1 MPAKVIRRSSG
12 IISFDSNVNFV
23 NDLLTV
29 STTDLTTTD
38 PIITVNDQAGT
49 VPGAG
54 SGLEVSAGNVA
65 VASLLYTSSAGNGTW
80 AFVGE
85 GSTTVDFQN
94 ATFSNFSI
102 GTVSSINVTSNLA
115 SPGAN
120 ITGGAIDGTTIGTTT
135 PSTGAFTDLTASGTV
150 SLGAHSGTLTGDT
163 TGSHTGNVLA
173 ANTDVILNVGSSPAM
188 LTGQVSNIANH
199 DTDNLG
205 EGATNLYYTDTRWD
219 NRLATK
225 TTDNV
230 IEGASNLYYT
240 NARADAR
247 INAANLTD
255 LNNVTI
261 ASANAGEVLTWSG
274 TAWINQAQA
283 QNVVNSSVDDD
294 NSTTAISGATLEA
307 EAASGLSVSLTPASN
322 SNNIL
327 VTAHVKY
334 HVQATDNAV
343 TKFYIRLYRNKGLA
357 GELLLAEDV
366 VTDNDGESSTGV
378 IYQSNFNVYDM
389 PGGSATYSVYY
400 DASTANGTLTPNPQ
414 HSDTTASKG
423 YITATEVRIST
434 LNIVEDT
441 TPSLGGTLD
450 VNSQNIQFPTTTIND
465 VIDDDTFATANATK
479 LATAESIKAYVDSQ
493 VATANELSELTD
505 VSIGTPSNG
514 DVLKYNTST
523 SRWEAGVDVDTG
535 LLNIVE
541 DTTPQLGGDLDLNSQ
556 NITGTGNINT
566 TGDAEFSGNLTVQG
580 NLTVNGSTT
589 TIDVTQLEVD
599 DPMIYL
605 NRNADTGPTNALD
618 SGLLIERGSTEDH
631 AGMIWQESTDRFK
644 FLTSSSVTSTT
655 TVVTNITLADVEAA
669 TAHVTATSAQ
679 YADLAE
685 LYTSDAE
692 YPRGT
697 VMVFGGDAEVT
708 QSTQAMDHKIAGV
721 VSEEPAY
728 LMNSGEEG
736 LTVAVA
742 LRGKVPVM
750 IKGPVKKGD
759 LIVSSNEPGV
769 GEAHDGVTNCVY
781 VIGKCIENDDTENLT
796 RLIYCV
802 I

>member
-12 IISFDSNVNFV
+12 TISFDANVNFV

-102 GTVSSINVTSNLA
+102 GTVASINVTSNLA

-120 ITGGAIDGTTIGTTT
+120 ITGGVIDGTAIGSNT
-135 PSTGAFTDLTASGTV
+135 PSTGVFTDLTASGTV

-173 ANTDVILNVGSSPAM
+173 ANTDVILNVGSGPAM
-188 LTGQVSNIANH
+188 LTGQVSSLANH
-199 DTDNLG
+199 DTDDLS
-205 EGATNLYYTDTRWD
+205 EGSTNLYYTDTRWD

-274 TAWINQAQA
+274 TAWINQAQS

-307 EAASGLSVSLTPASN
+307 EAASGLSVSLNPASN

-334 HVQATDNAV
+334 QVQSSTGTTA
-343 TKFYIRLYRNKGLA
+343 FYIRLYRNKGLV
-357 GELLLAEDV
+357 GETLLAEDTV
-366 VTDNDGESSTGV
+366 YESANTPT
-378 IYQSNFNVYDM
+378 IYQSNFNVYDI

-414 HSDTTASKG
+414 HSDSTASKG

-465 VIDDDTFATANATK
+465 VIDDDTFATANASK
-479 LATAESIKAYVDSQ
+479 LATAESIKAYVDAQ

-523 SRWEAGVDVDTG
+523 SRWEAGVDIDTDTG
-535 LLNIVE
+535 ILSIVE
-541 DTTPQLGGDLDLNSQ
+541 DTSPQLGGDLDLNSQ

-605 NRNADTGPTNALD
+605 NRNADTGPTNSLD

-708 QSTQAMDHKIAGV
+708 QSTKAMDHKIAGV

>member
-12 IISFDSNVNFV
+12 TISFDSNVNFV

-188 LTGQVSNIANH
+188 LTGQVSSIANH
-199 DTDNLG
+199 DTDDLG

-334 HVQATDNAV
+334 QVQSSTGTTA
-343 TKFYIRLYRNKGLA
+343 FYIRLYRNKGLV
-357 GELLLAEDV
+357 GETLLAEDTV
-366 VTDNDGESSTGV
+366 YESANTPT

-400 DASTANGTLTPNPQ
+400 DASTVNGTLTPNPQ

-434 LNIVEDT
+434 LNIVEDL

-450 VNSQNIQFPTTTIND
+450 VNNKNIQFPTTTIND
-465 VIDDDTFATANATK
+465 VIDDDTFASANASK
-479 LATAESIKAYVDSQ
+479 LATAESIKAYVDAQ
-493 VATANELSELTD
+493 VATTNELSELTD

-523 SRWEAGVDVDTG
+523 SRWEAGVDVDTDTG
-535 LLNIVE
+535 ILSIVE
-541 DTTPQLGGDLDLNSQ
+541 DTSPQLGGDLDLNSQ

-580 NLTVNGSTT
+580 NLSVNGSTT

>member
-1 MPAKVIRRSSG
+1 MPAKVVRRSSG
-12 IISFDSNVNFV
+12 TISFDSNVNFV

-65 VASLLYTSSAGNGTW
+65 VASLLYTSSAGNGNW

-85 GSTTVDFQN
+85 GSMTVDFQN
-94 ATFSNFSI
+94 ATFNNFSI
-102 GTVSSINVTSNLA
+102 GTVASINVTSNLA

-120 ITGGAIDGTTIGTTT
+120 ITGGYIDSTAIGSTT
-135 PSTGAFTDLTASGTV
+135 PSTGSFTDLTATGTV
-150 SLGAHSGTLTGDT
+150 SLGSLSGTVFTGDV
-163 TGSHTGNVLA
+163 TGNLTGNVLA

-188 LTGQVSNIANH
+188 LTGQVSSLANH
-199 DTDNLG
+199 DTDDLG
-205 EGATNLYYTDTRWD
+205 EGTTNLYYTDTRWD

-261 ASANAGEVLTWSG
+261 ASANSGEVLTWSG

-283 QNVVNSSVDDD
+283 QNVVNSQVDDD

-307 EAASGLSVSLTPASN
+307 EAASGLSVSLNPSSN

-334 HVQATDNAV
+334 QVQSSTGTTA
-343 TKFYIRLYRNKGLA
+343 FYVRLYRNKGLV
-357 GELLLAEDV
+357 GETLLAEDTV
-366 VTDNDGESSTGV
+366 YESANTPT

-400 DASTANGTLTPNPQ
+400 DASTTNGTLTPNPQ

-423 YITATEVRIST
+423 YITATEVRISS

-505 VSIGTPSNG
+505 VNTTGATNG
-514 DVLKYNTST
+514 SVLIYDGSGWIVTNDVETTTEIS
-523 SRWEAGVDVDTG
+523 
-535 LLNIVE
+535 E
-541 DTTPQLGGDLDLNSQ
+541 DTSPQLGGDLDLNSQ

-605 NRNADTGPTNALD
+605 NRNADTGPTNSLD

-631 AGMIWQESTDRFK
+631 AGMIWQETTDRFK

-728 LMNSGEEG
+728 LMNSDEEG

>member
-12 IISFDSNVNFV
+12 TISFDSNVNFV

-188 LTGQVSNIANH
+188 LTGQVSSIANH
-199 DTDNLG
+199 DTDDLG

-274 TAWINQAQA
+274 TAWVNQAQA

-307 EAASGLSVSLTPASN
+307 EAASGLSVLLNPASN

-334 HVQATDNAV
+334 QVQSSTGTTA
-343 TKFYIRLYRNKGLA
+343 FYVRLYRNKGLV
-357 GELLLAEDV
+357 GETLLAEDTV
-366 VTDNDGESSTGV
+366 YESANTPT

-465 VIDDDTFATANATK
+465 VIDDDTFASANASK
-479 LATAESIKAYVDSQ
+479 LATAESIKAYVDAQ

-523 SRWEAGVDVDTG
+523 SRWEAGVDVDTDTG
-535 LLNIVE
+535 ILSIVE
-541 DTTPQLGGDLDLNSQ
+541 DTSPQLGGDLDLNSQ

>member
-12 IISFDSNVNFV
+12 TISFDSNVNFV

-188 LTGQVSNIANH
+188 LTGQVSSIANH
-199 DTDNLG
+199 DTDDLG

-307 EAASGLSVSLTPASN
+307 EAASGLSVLLNPASN

-334 HVQATDNAV
+334 QVQSSTGTTA
-343 TKFYIRLYRNKGLA
+343 FYIRLYRNKGLV
-357 GELLLAEDV
+357 GETLLAEDTV
-366 VTDNDGESSTGV
+366 YESANTPT

-523 SRWEAGVDVDTG
+523 SRWEAGTDVDTG

>member
-12 IISFDSNVNFV
+12 TISFDSNVNFV

-188 LTGQVSNIANH
+188 LTGQVSSIANH
-199 DTDNLG
+199 DTDDLG

-307 EAASGLSVSLTPASN
+307 EAASGLSVLLNPASN

-334 HVQATDNAV
+334 QVQSSTGTTA
-343 TKFYIRLYRNKGLA
+343 FYIRLYRNKGLV
-357 GELLLAEDV
+357 GETLLAEDTV
-366 VTDNDGESSTGV
+366 YESANTPT

-465 VIDDDTFATANATK
+465 VIDDDTFASANASK
-479 LATAESIKAYVDSQ
+479 LATAESIKAYVDAQ

-523 SRWEAGVDVDTG
+523 SRWEAGVDVDTDTG
-535 LLNIVE
+535 ILSIVE
-541 DTTPQLGGDLDLNSQ
+541 DTSPQLGGDLDLNSQ

>member
-1 MPAKVIRRSSG
+1 MPAKVVRRSSG
-12 IISFDSNVNFV
+12 TISFESNVNFV

-65 VASLLYTSSAGNGTW
+65 VASLLYTSSAGNGNW

-85 GSTTVDFQN
+85 GSMTVDFQN
-94 ATFSNFSI
+94 ATFNNFSI
-102 GTVSSINVTSNLA
+102 GTVASINVTSNLS

-120 ITGGAIDGTTIGTTT
+120 ITGGYIDSTAIGSTT
-135 PSTGAFTDLTASGTV
+135 PSTGSFTDLTATGTV

-163 TGSHTGNVLA
+163 TGLHTGNVLA

-188 LTGQVSNIANH
+188 LTGQVSSIANH

-205 EGATNLYYTDTRWD
+205 EGTTNLYYTDTRWD

-261 ASANAGEVLTWSG
+261 ASANSGEVLTWSG

-307 EAASGLSVSLTPASN
+307 EAASGLSVALNPSSN

-334 HVQATDNAV
+334 QVQSSTGTTA
-343 TKFYIRLYRNKGLA
+343 FYVRLYRNKGLV
-357 GELLLAEDV
+357 GETLLAEDTV
-366 VTDNDGESSTGV
+366 YESANTPT
-378 IYQSNFNVYDM
+378 IYQSNFNVYDI

-423 YITATEVRIST
+423 YITATEVRISS

-523 SRWEAGVDVDTG
+523 SRWEAGVDVDTDTG
-535 LLNIVE
+535 ILSIVE
-541 DTTPQLGGDLDLNSQ
+541 DTSPQLGGDLDLNSQ

-605 NRNADTGPTNALD
+605 NRNADTGSTNALD

>member
-1 MPAKVIRRSSG
+1 MPAKVVRRSSG
-12 IISFDSNVNFV
+12 TISFDSNVNFV

-65 VASLLYTSSAGNGTW
+65 VASLLYTSSAGNGNW

-85 GSTTVDFQN
+85 GSMTVDFQN
-94 ATFSNFSI
+94 ATFNNFSI
-102 GTVSSINVTSNLA
+102 GTVASINVTSNLA

-120 ITGGAIDGTTIGTTT
+120 ITGGYIDSTAIGSTT
-135 PSTGAFTDLTASGTV
+135 PSTGSFTDLTATGTV
-150 SLGAHSGTLTGDT
+150 SLGSLSGTVFTGDV
-163 TGSHTGNVLA
+163 TGNLTGNVLA

-188 LTGQVSNIANH
+188 LTGQVSSIANH
-199 DTDNLG
+199 DTDDLG
-205 EGATNLYYTDTRWD
+205 EGTTNLYYTDTRWD

-261 ASANAGEVLTWSG
+261 ASANSGEVLTWSG

-283 QNVVNSSVDDD
+283 QNVVNSQVDDD

-307 EAASGLSVSLTPASN
+307 EAASGLSVSLNPSSN

-334 HVQATDNAV
+334 QVQSSTGTTA
-343 TKFYIRLYRNKGLA
+343 FYVRLYRNKGLV
-357 GELLLAEDV
+357 GETLLAEDTV
-366 VTDNDGESSTGV
+366 YESANTPT

-400 DASTANGTLTPNPQ
+400 DASTTNGTLTPNPQ

-423 YITATEVRIST
+423 YITATEVRISS

-505 VSIGTPSNG
+505 VNTTGATNG
-514 DVLKYNTST
+514 SVLIYDGSGWIVTNDVETTTEIS
-523 SRWEAGVDVDTG
+523 
-535 LLNIVE
+535 E
-541 DTTPQLGGDLDLNSQ
+541 DTSPQLGGDLDLNSQ

-605 NRNADTGPTNALD
+605 NRNADTGPTNSLD

-631 AGMIWQESTDRFK
+631 AGMIWQETTDRFK

-728 LMNSGEEG
+728 LMNSDEEG

>member
-12 IISFDSNVNFV
+12 TISFDSNVNFV

-188 LTGQVSNIANH
+188 LTGQVSSIANH
-199 DTDNLG
+199 DTDDLG

-307 EAASGLSVSLTPASN
+307 EAASGLSVLLNPASN

-334 HVQATDNAV
+334 QVQSSTGTTA
-343 TKFYIRLYRNKGLA
+343 FYIRLYRNKGLV
-357 GELLLAEDV
+357 GETLLAEDTV
-366 VTDNDGESSTGV
+366 YESANTPT

-400 DASTANGTLTPNPQ
+400 DASTVNGTLTPNPQ

-465 VIDDDTFATANATK
+465 VIDDDTFASANASK

-523 SRWEAGVDVDTG
+523 SRWEAGVDVDTDTG
-535 LLNIVE
+535 ILSIVE
-541 DTTPQLGGDLDLNSQ
+541 DTSPQLGGDLDLNSQ

>member
-1 MPAKVIRRSSG
+1 
-12 IISFDSNVNFV
+12 
-23 NDLLTV
+23 
-29 STTDLTTTD
+29 
-38 PIITVNDQAGT
+38 
-49 VPGAG
+49 
-54 SGLEVSAGNVA
+54 
-65 VASLLYTSSAGNGTW
+65 
-80 AFVGE
+80 
-85 GSTTVDFQN
+85 
-94 ATFSNFSI
+94 
-102 GTVSSINVTSNLA
+102 
-115 SPGAN
+115 
-120 ITGGAIDGTTIGTTT
+120 
-135 PSTGAFTDLTASGTV
+135 
-150 SLGAHSGTLTGDT
+150 
-163 TGSHTGNVLA
+163 
-173 ANTDVILNVGSSPAM
+173 
-188 LTGQVSNIANH
+188 
-199 DTDNLG
+199 
-205 EGATNLYYTDTRWD
+205 
-219 NRLATK
+219 
-225 TTDNV
+225 
-230 IEGASNLYYT
+230 
-240 NARADAR
+240 
-247 INAANLTD
+247 
-255 LNNVTI
+255 
-261 ASANAGEVLTWSG
+261 
-274 TAWINQAQA
+274 
-283 QNVVNSSVDDD
+283 
-294 NSTTAISGATLEA
+294 
-307 EAASGLSVSLTPASN
+307 
-322 SNNIL
+322 
-327 VTAHVKY
+327 
-334 HVQATDNAV
+334 
-343 TKFYIRLYRNKGLA
+343 
-357 GELLLAEDV
+357 
-366 VTDNDGESSTGV
+366 
-378 IYQSNFNVYDM
+378 
-389 PGGSATYSVYY
+389 
-400 DASTANGTLTPNPQ
+400 LTPNPQ

-423 YITATEVRIST
+423 YITATEVRIAT

-465 VIDDDTFATANATK
+465 VIDDDTFATANASK

-523 SRWEAGVDVDTG
+523 SRWEAGVDVDTDTG
-535 LLNIVE
+535 ILSIVE
-541 DTTPQLGGDLDLNSQ
+541 DTSPQLGGDLDLNSQ

-605 NRNADTGPTNALD
+605 NRNADTGSTNALD

-708 QSTQAMDHKIAGV
+708 QSIQAMDHKIAGV

>member
-1 MPAKVIRRSSG
+1 MPAKVVRRSSG
-12 IISFDSNVNFV
+12 TISFDSNVNFV
-23 NDLLTV
+23 NDLLAV

-65 VASLLYTSSAGNGTW
+65 VASLLYTSSAGNGNW

-85 GSTTVDFQN
+85 GSMTVDFQN
-94 ATFSNFSI
+94 ATFNNFSI
-102 GTVSSINVTSNLA
+102 GTVASINVTSNLA

-120 ITGGAIDGTTIGTTT
+120 ITGGYIDSTAIGSTT
-135 PSTGAFTDLTASGTV
+135 PSTGSFTDLTATGTV

-163 TGSHTGNVLA
+163 TGLHTGNVLA

-188 LTGQVSNIANH
+188 LTGQVSSIANH

-205 EGATNLYYTDTRWD
+205 EGTTNLYYTDTRWD

-240 NARADAR
+240 NSRADAR

-261 ASANAGEVLTWSG
+261 ASVNSGEVLTWSG

-307 EAASGLSVSLTPASN
+307 EAASGLSVALNPSSN

-334 HVQATDNAV
+334 QVQSSTGTTA
-343 TKFYIRLYRNKGLA
+343 FYIRLYRNKGGP
-357 GELLLAEDV
+357 GETLLAEDTV
-366 VTDNDGESSTGV
+366 YESANTPT
-378 IYQSNFNVYDM
+378 IYQSNFNVYDI

-423 YITATEVRIST
+423 YITATEVRIAT

-523 SRWEAGVDVDTG
+523 SRWEAGVDVDTDTG
-535 LLNIVE
+535 ILSIVE

-605 NRNADTGPTNALD
+605 NRNADTGSTNAFD

-708 QSTQAMDHKIAGV
+708 QSIQAMDHKIAGV

>member
-1 MPAKVIRRSSG
+1 MPAKVVRRSSG
-12 IISFDSNVNFV
+12 TISFDSNVNFV

-65 VASLLYTSSAGNGTW
+65 VASLLYTSSAGNGNW

-85 GSTTVDFQN
+85 GSMTVDFQN
-94 ATFSNFSI
+94 ATFNNFSI
-102 GTVSSINVTSNLA
+102 GTVASINVTSNLA

-120 ITGGAIDGTTIGTTT
+120 ITGGYIDSTAIGSTT
-135 PSTGAFTDLTASGTV
+135 PSTGSFTDLTATGTV
-150 SLGAHSGTLTGDT
+150 SLGSLSGTVFTGDV
-163 TGSHTGNVLA
+163 TGNLTGNVLA

-188 LTGQVSNIANH
+188 LTGQVSSLANH
-199 DTDNLG
+199 DTDDLG
-205 EGATNLYYTDTRWD
+205 EGTTNLYYTDTRWD

-261 ASANAGEVLTWSG
+261 ASANSGEVLTWSG

-283 QNVVNSSVDDD
+283 QNVVNSQVDDD

-307 EAASGLSVSLTPASN
+307 EAASGLSVSLNPSSN

-334 HVQATDNAV
+334 QVQSSTGTTA
-343 TKFYIRLYRNKGLA
+343 FYVRLYRNKGLV
-357 GELLLAEDV
+357 GETLLAEDTV
-366 VTDNDGESSTGV
+366 YESANTPT

-400 DASTANGTLTPNPQ
+400 DASTTNGTLTPNPQ

-423 YITATEVRIST
+423 YITATEVRISS

-523 SRWEAGVDVDTG
+523 SRWEAGVDVDTDTG
-535 LLNIVE
+535 ILSIVE
-541 DTTPQLGGDLDLNSQ
+541 DTSPQLGGDLDLNSQ

-605 NRNADTGPTNALD
+605 NRNADTGPTNSLD

-631 AGMIWQESTDRFK
+631 AGMIWQETTDRFK

-728 LMNSGEEG
+728 LMNSDEEG

>member
-12 IISFDSNVNFV
+12 TISFDSNVNFV

-80 AFVGE
+80 AFVGQ

-188 LTGQVSNIANH
+188 LTGQVSSIANH
-199 DTDNLG
+199 DTDDLG

-307 EAASGLSVSLTPASN
+307 EAASGLSVLLNPASN

-334 HVQATDNAV
+334 QVQSSTGTTA
-343 TKFYIRLYRNKGLA
+343 FYIRLYRNKGLV
-357 GELLLAEDV
+357 GETLLAEDTV
-366 VTDNDGESSTGV
+366 YESANTPT

-400 DASTANGTLTPNPQ
+400 DASTVNGTLTPNPQ

-465 VIDDDTFATANATK
+465 VIDDDTFASANASK
-479 LATAESIKAYVDSQ
+479 LATAESIKAYVDAQ
-493 VATANELSELTD
+493 VATTNELSELTD

-523 SRWEAGVDVDTG
+523 SRWEAGVDVDTDTG
-535 LLNIVE
+535 ILSIVE
-541 DTTPQLGGDLDLNSQ
+541 DTSPQLGGDLDLNSQ

-580 NLTVNGSTT
+580 NLSVNGSTT

>member
-188 LTGQVSNIANH
+188 LTGQVSSLANH
-199 DTDNLG
+199 DTDDLG

>member
-12 IISFDSNVNFV
+12 TISFDANVNFV

-102 GTVSSINVTSNLA
+102 GTVASINVTSNLA

-120 ITGGAIDGTTIGTTT
+120 ITGGVIDGTAIGSNT
-135 PSTGAFTDLTASGTV
+135 PSTGVFTDLTASGTV

-188 LTGQVSNIANH
+188 LTGQVSSVANH
-199 DTDNLG
+199 DTDDLS
-205 EGATNLYYTDTRWD
+205 EGSTNLYYTDTRWD

-274 TAWINQAQA
+274 TAWINQAQS

-307 EAASGLSVSLTPASN
+307 EAASGLSVSLNPASN

-334 HVQATDNAV
+334 QVQSSTGTTA
-343 TKFYIRLYRNKGLA
+343 FYIRLYRNKGLV
-357 GELLLAEDV
+357 GETLLAEDTV
-366 VTDNDGESSTGV
+366 YESANTPT
-378 IYQSNFNVYDM
+378 IYQSNFNVYDI

-414 HSDTTASKG
+414 HSDSTASKG

-465 VIDDDTFATANATK
+465 VIDDDTFATANASK
-479 LATAESIKAYVDSQ
+479 LATAESIKAYVDAQ

-523 SRWEAGVDVDTG
+523 SRWEAGVDIDTDTG
-535 LLNIVE
+535 ILSIVE
-541 DTTPQLGGDLDLNSQ
+541 DTSPQLGGDLDLNSQ

-605 NRNADTGPTNALD
+605 NRNADTGPTNSLD

-708 QSTQAMDHKIAGV
+708 QSTKAMDHKIAGV